1 MGEKQQQL
9 TATMGKGQNEGGF
22 SEDQLQMYKDCF
34 KLMDINK
41 DGQLDK
47 NDLRGAFDNVGVL
60 MSEGELD
67 GLLGEIGGACTYD
80 NMVKMFQEKM
90 AGDGNDSDDLIVQ
103 AFKAYD
109 NEGKIDS
116 KMFTH
121 ALMTW
126 GDKMTKAEIDDIF
139 GEFEI
144 DEDYMIKS
152 KDVIGLFVAVK
163 EEEKKEE
170 APPPVVEEAPA
181 EEDEGEA
188 RRRRRRRPLS
198 KWLFQYLN
206 EASNNPGLPSA
217 SCTIVHLSDG
227 EPKQFLRPTSARL
240 SLHS

>member
-1 MGEKQQQL
+1 MGVLFGRGVGNSNK
-9 TATMGKGQNEGGF
+9 MGKGQNESEGGF
-22 SEDQLQMYKDCF
+22 SEEQIQMYKDCF

-41 DGQLDK
+41 DGTIDK

-60 MSEGELD
+60 MTEGELD
-67 GLLGEIGGACTYD
+67 GLLGEISGPCNFN
-80 NMVKMFQEKM
+80 NMVQMFQEKM
-90 AGDGNDSDDLIVQ
+90 AGDGNDPDDLILQ

-109 NEGKIDS
+109 QEGKMDV
-116 KMFTH
+116 KMFQH

-144 DEDYMIKS
+144 DDDYMIKS

-170 APPPVVEEAPA
+170 APPPVEEAAPA

-188 RRRRRRRPLS
+188 
-198 KWLFQYLN
+198 KKKKKKKKK
-206 EASNNPGLPSA
+206 AA
-217 SCTIVHLSDG
+217 
-227 EPKQFLRPTSARL
+227 K
-240 SLHS
+240 

>member
-1 MGEKQQQL
+1 MGSRLLDHKNNRERRAAHRYNRTNANTK
-9 TATMGKGQNEGGF
+9 MGKGQNEGGF
-22 SEDQLQMYKDCF
+22 SDDQLQMYKDCF

-109 NEGKIDS
+109 LEGKIDS

-126 GDKMTKAEIDDIF
+126 GDNMT
-139 GEFEI
+139 
-144 DEDYMIKS
+144 KS

-163 EEEKKEE
+163 EEPKKEE
-170 APPPVVEEAPA
+170 EAPAPVEEAPA
-181 EEDEGEA
+181 DEDEGDA
-188 RRRRRRRPLS
+188 
-198 KWLFQYLN
+198 KKKKKKKKK
-206 EASNNPGLPSA
+206 AA
-217 SCTIVHLSDG
+217 
-227 EPKQFLRPTSARL
+227 K
-240 SLHS
+240 